1 MTAGTRW
8 PAAEWARAA
17 ALRLVVVHVRHT
29 RSSQRRASESSVIAV
44 QLSRQHVID
53 LLRQAGLT
61 EMAEAALH
69 DLPDQVDRGD
79 VAVWG
84 GKWNMDM
91 DYLIDRM
98 GGSP

>member
-1 MTAGTRW
+1 M
-8 PAAEWARAA
+8 
-17 ALRLVVVHVRHT
+17 
-29 RSSQRRASESSVIAV
+29 IAV

-53 LLRQAGLT
+53 LLRRAGMT
-61 EMAEAALH
+61 EMAETALH
-69 DLPDQVDRGD
+69 DLPDPVDRED

-84 GKWNMDM
+84 GKWSVDM